1 MAVNRIILECFDC
14 MRKCSILSI
23 IWMQSKMNGLNENYL
38 KNNLKLNYHSTLKQS
53 KFGRVIY
60 FACFAEIQEIPE
72 LLACLHPSGEK
83 HIFFILMVNMKF
95 STN

>member
-60 FACFAEIQEIPE
+60 FACFAEEIQEIPE

-83 HIFFILMVNMKF
+83 HIFL
-95 STN
+95 S